1 MTAPKM
7 TAPKSATNPAA
18 RFTAAEFA
26 ALGTGQ
32 MAYVREMRSE
42 EVARAFPDAPEI
54 PAGLQLYALL
64 AADGSPIVI
73 TDDRNT
79 VTANAWE
86 LDLTPVSLH

>member
-1 MTAPKM
+1 VTEFK
-7 TAPKSATNPAA
+7 TSLRLSA
-18 RFTAAEFA
+18 RFSAAEFA
-26 ALGTGQ
+26 ALGTGE
-32 MAYVREMRSE
+32 MAYVKPMRSE
-42 EVARAFPDAPEI
+42 DVALAFPGAPEI

-79 VTANAWE
+79 ATANAWE